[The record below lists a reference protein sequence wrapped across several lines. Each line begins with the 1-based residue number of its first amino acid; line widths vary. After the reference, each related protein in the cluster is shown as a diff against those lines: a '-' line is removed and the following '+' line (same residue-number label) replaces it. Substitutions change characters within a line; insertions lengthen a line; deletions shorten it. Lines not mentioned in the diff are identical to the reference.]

1 MGRKRVITVGLPML
15 FSIALLAQ
23 TVVDATVPIH
33 KRLRNPT
40 AGQSGSIGRKL
51 PIQVALEFPSEKSNS
66 DGDVKLVFVLT
77 NAGHQDLIIP
87 ISPHPGDFEP
97 PDQNQPYTVQ
107 HLHLYLTSTK
117 VQDSAL
123 PGGANLYGNQT
134 YPRTLLNL
142 PPGKSVRVLAWVK
155 VPNDLATKQGA
166 AASVVAHA
174 VLDLEALKTVH
185 GQTILHSDEIGSSSS
200 PGYKME
206 LP

>member
-1 MGRKRVITVGLPML
+1 ML

-77 NAGHQDLIIP
+77 NVGHQDLIIP

-123 PGGANLYGNQT
+123 PGGADLFGNESHPT
-134 YPRTLLNL
+134 TLLAL
-142 PPGKSVRVLAWVK
+142 APGKSVRVLAWAK
-155 VPNDLATKQGA
+155 MPKELAPEPST
-166 AASVVAHA
+166 AASIFAHA
-174 VLDLEALKTVH
+174 VLDLEALKTVR
-185 GQTILHSDEIGSSSS
+185 GQTISNSDEIGSSSS
-200 PGYKME
+200 PGYKLK